1 MEKVACGVGAFRDRS
16 WEIYKTK
23 SGRYQLRVRV
33 LIADDVNKAGNV
45 SKEWLEK
52 SDVPEWCKHALWMKS
67 KSLLA
72 LV

>member
-1 MEKVACGVGAFRDRS
+1 MEKVACGVGVSRERS

-33 LIADDVNKAGNV
+33 LEADDTNKVGDIT
-45 SKEWLEK
+45 KEWLDK

-72 LV
+72 LS